1 MAKKFLYFIAIATVL
16 IIGGL
21 FALNIWSRELTELAF
36 VPTGEFVEQE
46 PLKPNIYDD
55 PTMWIARPGM
65 GSSDPSQWQPTP
77 APAPQADN
85 SRELLPTPADPEP
98 GFAEVAEPPA
108 FAVFF
113 VHPTSHLSRSTWNA
127 SLDDAEANSTAKTF
141 VRAMASPFTFEASE
155 VWAPRYRQAT
165 VGSFLTEKP
174 EAQMAIDAAYRDVEQ
189 AFELFLGSIGPDQP
203 IVLAGHSQGALH
215 LLRLI
220 RERVA
225 GTDLEPRIAAA
236 YPIGW
241 PISIQHDLPQL
252 GLNACANPDQTGCV
266 ISWSSFAEPADPSDL
281 LETYAKSIGFSGEPR
296 GETPILCSNPL
307 TGGVGGDA
315 PMTANRGTLVPNDDL
330 SDAELV
336 PGYVPA
342 RCDERGLLMIGAP
355 PELGNYVLPGN
366 NYHVYDIALY
376 WANLRADAA
385 NRVSAWAAQR

>member
-21 FALNIWSRELTELAF
+21 FALNIWSRQLTEIAF
-36 VPTGEFVEQE
+36 VPTEEFVEQE
-46 PLKPNIYDD
+46 PLEPNIYDD

-65 GSSDPSQWQPTP
+65 GAADPSSWQPTVKAIETDDSRDLLP
-77 APAPQADN
+77 APAD
-85 SRELLPTPADPEP
+85 PAIK
-98 GFAEVAEPPA
+98 FAAVPEPPA

-113 VHPTSHLSRSTWNA
+113 IHPTSYLSRSFWNA
-127 SLDDAEANSTAKTF
+127 PLDDDDANATAQLY
-141 VRAMASPFTFEASE
+141 VRSMASPFSFSASE
-155 VWAPRYRQAT
+155 TWAPRYRQAT
-165 VGSFLTEKP
+165 VGAFLTDKP

-189 AFELFLGSIGPDQP
+189 AFDFFLESIGPDQP
-203 IVLAGHSQGALH
+203 IVLAGHSQGSLH
-215 LLRLI
+215 LLQLL
-220 RERVA
+220 REKVA
-225 GTDLEPRIAAA
+225 GSDLESRIVAA
-236 YPIGW
+236 YAVGW

-281 LETYAKSIGFSGEPR
+281 LETYAKSIGLSGEPR
-296 GETPILCSNPL
+296 GDTPILCSNPL

-315 PMTANRGTLVPNDDL
+315 PMTANRGTLVPNEDL

-336 PGYVPA
+336 AGYVPA

-355 PELGNYVLPGN
+355 PELGSYVLPGN